1 MTEAADAAGPD
12 GAHAGH
18 VLFVTSSY
26 PRWAGDATA
35 PFLHNLARDIK
46 ALGWDVEVLAPHAP
60 GASRN
65 ELLDG
70 IPVRRFR
77 YAWPERLES
86 LFYEG
91 GALPK
96 LREKPVRGLL
106 VPFLAVAQFVAVLA
120 ILVRRR
126 RALVHSHWLIPQG
139 LTAGIAATLLGRPHV
154 ATAHGSDVFALRGAV
169 LRFAKRLTLRLAD
182 AVTANS
188 EATRRAILDIGPPA
202 VAQKIV
208 SIPMGA
214 GFDGEAPPAE
224 VARLRAAF
232 RRGQGPLLAFVGR
245 LIPEK
250 GAADLIDA
258 VAQVATIRPDVTAV
272 IVGDGPERAA
282 LEQQAAR
289 LGVESRVRLVGWIA
303 PSAVQAY
310 LAAADIFVGP
320 SRPGPGGVEEAQG
333 LAFAEAM
340 LAARPIVA
348 TAIGGIPEAIRDGET
363 GLLVPPGNSAAIT
376 HAVCRLAANPAWASS
391 LGDAARRRAETEFM
405 RAASAARF
413 AELYGRLASARGRS
427 KT

>member
-1 MTEAADAAGPD
+1 VEAAGPAR
-12 GAHAGH
+12 AHEGR

-60 GASRN
+60 GASRD
-65 ELLDG
+65 EVLDG

-77 YAWPERLES
+77 YAWPEKLES
-86 LFYEG
+86 LCYEG

-96 LREKPVRGLL
+96 LRANPARGLL
-106 VPFLAVAQFVAVLA
+106 VPLLAVAQFIAVLA
-120 ILVRRR
+120 TLARRR
-126 RALVHSHWLIPQG
+126 RTLVHSHWLIPQG

-169 LRFAKRLTLRLAD
+169 PRFSKRLTLRLAD

-188 EATRRAILDIGPPA
+188 EATRRAILDIGPSA
-202 VAQKIV
+202 VAQKLV

-214 GFDGEAPPAE
+214 GFEGAAPSAE

-232 RRGQGPLLAFVGR
+232 RRGQGPLLTFVGR

-250 GAADLIDA
+250 GASDLLDA
-258 VAQVATIRPDVTAV
+258 IAQVATLRPDVTAV
-272 IVGDGPERAA
+272 IVGDGPERAL

-289 LGVESRVRLVGWIA
+289 LGVESRVRFVGWVA
-303 PSAVQAY
+303 PSAVQTY
-310 LAAADIFVGP
+310 LGAADIFVGP
-320 SRPGPGGVEEAQG
+320 SRPGPGGVKEAQG
-333 LAFAEAM
+333 IAFAEAM

-348 TAIGGIPEAIRDGET
+348 TAVGGIPEAIRDGET
-363 GLLVPPGNSAAIT
+363 GLLVPPGDSAAIM
-376 HAVCRLAANPAWASS
+376 HAVCRLAADPAWASR
-391 LGDAARRRAETEFM
+391 LGDAARSRAEKEFT

-413 AELYGRLASARGRS
+413 AELYGRLASARARS